1 MQEHTKSIVY
11 IKIWTIA
18 IFLQGQA
25 WGLGL
30 SGSQINTLSDCSNT
44 SAWATPQRCS
54 HPKPVPASSS
64 RKRGSSRIHSLSVV
78 YFCSMIT
85 ALTLLKDFSVT
96 SAHAIL
102 PNLKQL
108 QLSAT
113 ERFWVWIDW
122 GRPDFTEL
130 QMISIQMIQSTLPS
144 LYYSWEGLHQT
155 LWPWAWAEN
164 GWMDGWFKASLLFFC
179 VSKCFVFLIFLALS
193 CSLQNLHV
201 VDWQMAARLLQ
212 AELYI
217 PEALKRV
224 QGLRK
229 QLFVSGGILG
239 WLGSWA
245 VSRILNSNGYSQ
257 RLQRFKGLQFLGLH
271 WFDRYDKYDEQHI
284 FYFCMNVYIY
294 TCMQQTGN
302 SILI

>member
-1 MQEHTKSIVY
+1 MQERTKSIVY
-11 IKIWTIA
+11 IKIWTVA
-18 IFLQGQA
+18 FFLQGQA

-30 SGSQINTLSDCSNT
+30 SGIQINTLSDCSNT

-96 SAHAIL
+96 SAHPIL

-113 ERFWVWIDW
+113 ECFWVWIDS

-130 QMISIQMIQSTLPS
+130 QMISTQRIQSTLPS
-144 LYYSWEGLHQT
+144 L
-155 LWPWAWAEN
+155 WAWAEAGTEN

-179 VSKCFVFLIFLALS
+179 VSKCFVFLTFLVLS

-201 VDWQMAARLLQ
+201 VDWQMAARLLP

-239 WLGSWA
+239 WLGSWG

-257 RLQRFKGLQFLGLH
+257 RQ
-271 WFDRYDKYDEQHI
+271 
-284 FYFCMNVYIY
+284 
-294 TCMQQTGN
+294 TCVA
-302 SILI
+302 L

>member
-1 MQEHTKSIVY
+1 MSLSLWPIVFLRSLDLMKQVGVCLI
-11 IKIWTIA
+11 IKWRLGALRCRNTQNPL
-18 IFLQGQA
+18 FTLKYEPFPFSCRGKLEV
-25 WGLGL
+25 LGL

-44 SAWATPQRCS
+44 SAWATPQKCS

-64 RKRGSSRIHSLSVV
+64 RKRRSSRIHSLSVV

-85 ALTLLKDFSVT
+85 ALILLKDFSVT
-96 SAHAIL
+96 SAQAIL

-113 ERFWVWIDW
+113 EYFWVWIDS
-122 GRPDFTEL
+122 GRPDFSEYRWLAYRWFKAPCLRSEL
-130 QMISIQMIQSTLPS
+130 GQKRVWKMD
-144 LYYSWEGLHQT
+144 
-155 LWPWAWAEN
+155 
-164 GWMDGWFKASLLFFC
+164 GWMDD
-179 VSKCFVFLIFLALS
+179 SKHHYCSFVFPNVLTFLALS

-239 WLGSWA
+239 WLGSWG

-257 RLQRFKGLQFLGLH
+257 RQ
-271 WFDRYDKYDEQHI
+271 
-284 FYFCMNVYIY
+284 
-294 TCMQQTGN
+294 TCVA
-302 SILI
+302 I